1 MHASR
6 RIRPSRQPC
15 SIGNNE
21 IRGLAQAGSGRI
33 RSRGAIAL
41 GILLAI
47 GTIIVLFWDVRAPGD
62 ITTDHVMTLAML
74 TVTIAAGHY
83 WLPAVQQ
90 RRVFPVIGLA
100 ILFIAGTFVCV
111 TGSAGR
117 GAEVAQRKAATAG
130 NVNDARRDIA
140 DQLAKA
146 RADRAALA
154 ATMARE
160 CATGEGPKC
169 RGSRASVEYA
179 DSHIAILEVRRNDM
193 APEQEANV
201 RLKHAARV
209 FAFFNPG
216 ADVRRIEQGL
226 ELIWP
231 FALALIMELGTIV
244 FLGFGLGHG
253 RSAIAD
259 SIDTE
264 ASAHSLTKGRRG
276 RKSDPAVLD
285 FVEQFRK
292 FHGRTPTG
300 AQIRTEFPELPKS
313 TAYDVAARA
322 KAGPNSGLLQLAQMQ
337 SGPIRPWTN
346 RGHKW
351 RRAV

>member
-6 RIRPSRQPC
+6 RIRPSRQPR

-21 IRGLAQAGSGRI
+21 IRDLAEVGTGII
-33 RSRGAIAL
+33 RSRGAISL

-47 GTIIVLFWDVRAPGD
+47 GTIAVLFWDVRAPAD

-74 TVTIAAGHY
+74 VVTIAAGHY

-90 RRVFPVIGLA
+90 RRVLPAIGLA
-100 ILFIAGTFVCV
+100 VLFIAGTFVCV

-117 GAEVAQRKAATAG
+117 GAEVAQRKAAAAG
-130 NVNDARRDIA
+130 NVSDARREVA

-146 RADRAALA
+146 HADRALLSTA
-154 ATMARE
+154 MFKE
-160 CATGEGPKC
+160 CASGEGPKC
-169 RGSRASVEYA
+169 RGARASVEYA
-179 DSHIAILEVRRNDM
+179 DSHIAILEVRKNDL

-201 RLKHAARV
+201 RLRHAARV

-216 ADVRRIEQGL
+216 TDERRIEQGL

-253 RSAIAD
+253 QAGQLAVGTIDASPPLNPSAP
-259 SIDTE
+259 
-264 ASAHSLTKGRRG
+264 TKSRRG
-276 RKSDPAVLD
+276 RRSDPAVLD
-285 FVEQFRK
+285 FIERFRK
-292 FHGRTPTG
+292 LYGRTPTG
-300 AQIRTEFPELPKS
+300 AQIRTEFPDLPRS

-322 KAGPNSGLLQLAQMQ
+322 SKIGRYSGQGLRVV
-337 SGPIRPWTN
+337 G
-346 RGHKW
+346 
-351 RRAV
+351 

>member
-1 MHASR
+1 MICVSITRAAVGSR
-6 RIRPSRQPC
+6 LLLPAF
-15 SIGNNE
+15 
-21 IRGLAQAGSGRI
+21 GLA
-33 RSRGAIAL
+33 
-41 GILLAI
+41 
-47 GTIIVLFWDVRAPGD
+47 V
-62 ITTDHVMTLAML
+62 
-74 TVTIAAGHY
+74 
-83 WLPAVQQ
+83 
-90 RRVFPVIGLA
+90 
-100 ILFIAGTFVCV
+100 LFIAGTFVCV

-117 GAEVAQRKAATAG
+117 GAEVAQRKSAAAG
-130 NVNDARRDIA
+130 NVNDARKDIA

-169 RGSRASVEYA
+169 RGSRASIEYA

-231 FALALIMELGTIV
+231 FALALIMELGKIV

-253 RSAIAD
+253 QGGNHVTGSAETNTPSDPSECIK
-259 SIDTE
+259 S
-264 ASAHSLTKGRRG
+264 RRG
-276 RKSDPAVLD
+276 RKSDPAVRE
-285 FVEQFRK
+285 FVERFRK
-292 FHGRTPTG
+292 LHGRTPSG
-300 AQIRTEFPELPKS
+300 AQIRTEFPDMPKS

-322 KAGPNSGLLQLAQMQ
+322 SKTGSYSGLGLRVV
-337 SGPIRPWTN
+337 G
-346 RGHKW
+346 
-351 RRAV
+351 

>member
-6 RIRPSRQPC
+6 RIRPSRQLR

-21 IRGLAQAGSGRI
+21 IRGLAQAGSSRI
-33 RSRGAIAL
+33 RSRGAFAL

-47 GTIIVLFWDVRAPGD
+47 GTIVVLFWDVRAPAD

-74 TVTIAAGHY
+74 VVTIAAGHY

-90 RRVFPVIGLA
+90 RRVLPAIGLA
-100 ILFIAGTFVCV
+100 VLFMAGTFVCV

-117 GAEVAQRKAATAG
+117 GAEVAQRKTAAAG
-130 NVNDARRDIA
+130 NINDARKDIA
-140 DQLAKA
+140 DQLAMA

-169 RGSRASVEYA
+169 KGSRASVEYA
-179 DSHIAILEVRRNDM
+179 DSHIAILEVRKNDM

-244 FLGFGLGHG
+244 FLGLGLGHEG
-253 RSAIAD
+253 R
-259 SIDTE
+259 
-264 ASAHSLTKGRRG
+264 
-276 RKSDPAVLD
+276 PAVS
-285 FVEQFRK
+285 E
-292 FHGRTPTG
+292 
-300 AQIRTEFPELPKS
+300 
-313 TAYDVAARA
+313 
-322 KAGPNSGLLQLAQMQ
+322 M
-337 SGPIRPWTN
+337 
-346 RGHKW
+346 
-351 RRAV
+351 

>member
-6 RIRPSRQPC
+6 RIRPSRQPR

-21 IRGLAQAGSGRI
+21 IRSLAQASSSRI
-33 RSRGAIAL
+33 RSRGAFAL

-47 GTIIVLFWDVRAPGD
+47 GTIVVLFWDVRALAD

-74 TVTIAAGHY
+74 VVTIAAGHY

-90 RRVFPVIGLA
+90 KRVLPAIGLA
-100 ILFIAGTFVCV
+100 VLFTAGTFVCV

-117 GAEVAQRKAATAG
+117 GAEVAQRKAAAAG
-130 NVNDARRDIA
+130 NINDARRDIA

-146 RADRAALA
+146 RADRAAHA
-154 ATMARE
+154 ATMAKE

-179 DSHIAILEVRRNDM
+179 DSHIAILDVRRNDM

-253 RSAIAD
+253 RSECPLSGPINAGPAD
-259 SIDTE
+259 PNSP
-264 ASAHSLTKGRRG
+264 TKSRRG
-276 RKSDPAVLD
+276 RKSDPTVLD
-285 FVEQFRK
+285 FIDRFRK
-292 FHGRTPTG
+292 SHGRTPTG
-300 AQIRTEFPELPKS
+300 AQIRTEFPDLPKS

-322 KAGPNSGLLQLAQMQ
+322 SKTGFK
-337 SGPIRPWTN
+337 SGPGLRVV
-346 RGHKW
+346 
-351 RRAV
+351 RR

>member
-6 RIRPSRQPC
+6 RIRPSRQPR

-21 IRGLAQAGSGRI
+21 IRGLARASSSRI
-33 RSRGAIAL
+33 RSRGAFAL

-47 GTIIVLFWDVRAPGD
+47 GTIVVLFWDVRAPAD

-74 TVTIAAGHY
+74 VVTIAAGHY

-90 RRVFPVIGLA
+90 RRVLPAIGLA

-117 GAEVAQRKAATAG
+117 GAEVAQRKSAAAG
-130 NVNDARRDIA
+130 NVNDARKDIA

-146 RADRAALA
+146 RTDRAALA

-209 FAFFNPG
+209 FAFFNPS
-216 ADVRRIEQGL
+216 ADAGRIEQGL

-253 RSAIAD
+253 HAGQQIAGD
-259 SIDTE
+259 
-264 ASAHSLTKGRRG
+264 ASTPLDQCAPMKSRRG
-276 RKSDPAVLD
+276 RKSDPAVRG
-285 FVEQFRK
+285 FVERFRK
-292 FHGRTPTG
+292 LHGRTPTG
-300 AQIRTEFPELPKS
+300 AQIRTEFPDLPKS

-322 KAGPNSGLLQLAQMQ
+322 SKTGAYSGLGLRLV
-337 SGPIRPWTN
+337 R
-346 RGHKW
+346 
-351 RRAV
+351 

>member
-6 RIRPSRQPC
+6 RIRPSRQPR

-21 IRGLAQAGSGRI
+21 IRGLAQAGSVRI
-33 RSRGAIAL
+33 RSRGAFSL

-47 GTIIVLFWDVRAPGD
+47 GTIVVLFWDVRTPAD

-74 TVTIAAGHY
+74 VVTIAAGHY

-90 RRVFPVIGLA
+90 NRVLPAIGLA
-100 ILFIAGTFVCV
+100 VLFIAGTFVCV

-117 GAEVAQRKAATAG
+117 GAEVAQRKAAAAG
-130 NVNDARRDIA
+130 TINEARREVA

-146 RADRAALA
+146 RADRTFLA
-154 ATMARE
+154 AAMAKE
-160 CATGEGPKC
+160 CASGEGPKC
-169 RGSRASVEYA
+169 KGSRASVEYA

-253 RSAIAD
+253 QAGHQVVGSV
-259 SIDTE
+259 DT
-264 ASAHSLTKGRRG
+264 STPLDPSTPMKSRRG
-276 RKSDPAVLD
+276 RKSDPDVLD
-285 FVEQFRK
+285 FIERFRK
-292 FHGRTPTG
+292 LHGRPPRG
-300 AQIRTEFPELPKS
+300 AQIRTEFPDLPKS
-313 TAYDVAARA
+313 TAYDVATRA
-322 KAGPNSGLLQLAQMQ
+322 SKTGSNSGLGLRVF
-337 SGPIRPWTN
+337 G
-346 RGHKW
+346 
-351 RRAV
+351 

>member
-1 MHASR
+1 
-6 RIRPSRQPC
+6 
-15 SIGNNE
+15 
-21 IRGLAQAGSGRI
+21 
-33 RSRGAIAL
+33 
-41 GILLAI
+41 
-47 GTIIVLFWDVRAPGD
+47 
-62 ITTDHVMTLAML
+62 MTLAML
-74 TVTIAAGHY
+74 VVTIAAGHY

-90 RRVFPVIGLA
+90 RRVLPTIGLA
-100 ILFIAGTFVCV
+100 VLFIAGTFVCV

-117 GAEVAQRKAATAG
+117 GAEVAQRKAAAAG
-130 NVNDARRDIA
+130 NINEARRDVT

-154 ATMARE
+154 ATIARE
-160 CATGEGPKC
+160 CSTGEGPKC

-216 ADVRRIEQGL
+216 ANVHRIEQGL

-253 RSAIAD
+253 QGGHQLPT
-259 SIDTE
+259 SIDAGTPFGST
-264 ASAHSLTKGRRG
+264 ALMKGRPG

-285 FVEQFRK
+285 FVERFRK
-292 FHGRTPTG
+292 SHGRTPTG
-300 AQIRTEFPELPKS
+300 AQIRTEFPDLPKS

-322 KAGPNSGLLQLAQMQ
+322 SKTGSYSGLGL
-337 SGPIRPWTN
+337 RVV
-346 RGHKW
+346 R
-351 RRAV
+351 

>member
-1 MHASR
+1 MRSSR
-6 RIRPSRQPC
+6 RIRPSRQPR

-21 IRGLAQAGSGRI
+21 IRGLAQAGSGKI
-33 RSRGAIAL
+33 RSRGAISL

-47 GTIIVLFWDVRAPGD
+47 GTIVVLFWDVRAPTD

-74 TVTIAAGHY
+74 VVTIAAGHY

-90 RRVFPVIGLA
+90 RRVLPAIGLA

-117 GAEVAQRKAATAG
+117 GAEVAQRKAAAAG
-130 NVNDARRDIA
+130 NINEARKEVA

-146 RADRAALA
+146 RADRAALT
-154 ATMARE
+154 ATMNKE
-160 CATGEGPKC
+160 CASGEGPKC

-179 DSHIAILEVRRNDM
+179 DSHIAILEVRKNDM
-193 APEQEANV
+193 APEEEANV

-244 FLGFGLGHG
+244 FLSLGLGHESRLLVSVSRMG
-253 RSAIAD
+253 ETVSKSAASATVSNPATVSRKQSGLEENAEVVTVLRSTNKPLTNGQLAALMGV
-259 SIDTE
+259 TKGE
-264 ASAHSLTKGRRG
+264 ASKRRKRVSHLLKTERSGREVRGSLLER
-276 RKSDPAVLD
+276 
-285 FVEQFRK
+285 
-292 FHGRTPTG
+292 
-300 AQIRTEFPELPKS
+300 
-313 TAYDVAARA
+313 
-322 KAGPNSGLLQLAQMQ
+322 PN
-337 SGPIRPWTN
+337 
-346 RGHKW
+346 
-351 RRAV
+351 

>member
-6 RIRPSRQPC
+6 RIRPSRQPR
-15 SIGNNE
+15 SIGNNK
-21 IRGLAQAGSGRI
+21 IRGLAPAGSGKI
-33 RSRGAIAL
+33 RSRGAFSL

-47 GTIIVLFWDVRAPGD
+47 GTIVVLFWDVRAPTD

-74 TVTIAAGHY
+74 VVTIAAGHY

-90 RRVFPVIGLA
+90 GRVLPAIGLA
-100 ILFIAGTFVCV
+100 VLFIAGTFVCV

-117 GAEVAQRKAATAG
+117 GAEVAQRKAVAAG
-130 NVNDARRDIA
+130 NVNDARKDVA

-146 RADRAALA
+146 RADRALLA
-154 ATMARE
+154 TAMAKE
-160 CATGEGPKC
+160 CASGEGPKC
-169 RGSRASVEYA
+169 KGSRASVEYA

-216 ADVRRIEQGL
+216 TDVRRIEQGL

-244 FLGFGLGHG
+244 FLGLGLGHG
-253 RSAIAD
+253 R
-259 SIDTE
+259 
-264 ASAHSLTKGRRG
+264 
-276 RKSDPAVLD
+276 
-285 FVEQFRK
+285 
-292 FHGRTPTG
+292 
-300 AQIRTEFPELPKS
+300 PECQ
-313 TAYDVAARA
+313 R
-322 KAGPNSGLLQLAQMQ
+322 
-337 SGPIRPWTN
+337 
-346 RGHKW
+346 
-351 RRAV
+351 

>member
-6 RIRPSRQPC
+6 RIRPSRQPR

-21 IRGLAQAGSGRI
+21 IRGLARAGSSRI
-33 RSRGAIAL
+33 RSRGAITL
-41 GILLAI
+41 GNLLAI
-47 GTIIVLFWDVRAPGD
+47 GTIVVLFWDVRALAD

-74 TVTIAAGHY
+74 VVTIAAGHY

-90 RRVFPVIGLA
+90 RRVLPAIGLA
-100 ILFIAGTFVCV
+100 VLFVAGTFVCV

-130 NVNDARRDIA
+130 NINDARKDIA

-154 ATMARE
+154 TTMTKE

-169 RGSRASVEYA
+169 KGSRASVEYA

-253 RSAIAD
+253 RSAVAG
-259 SIDTE
+259 SIDAAAPTDP
-264 ASAHSLTKGRRG
+264 KGRRG

-285 FVEQFRK
+285 FIDRFRK
-292 FHGRTPTG
+292 LHGRTPTG
-300 AQIRTEFPELPKS
+300 AQIRTEFPDLPKS

-322 KAGPNSGLLQLAQMQ
+322 RKARLYPGLGLRLA
-337 SGPIRPWTN
+337 G
-346 RGHKW
+346 
-351 RRAV
+351 

>member
-6 RIRPSRQPC
+6 RIRPSRQPR

-21 IRGLAQAGSGRI
+21 IRGLAQASSSRI
-33 RSRGAIAL
+33 RSRGAFAL

-47 GTIIVLFWDVRAPGD
+47 GTIVVLFWDVRASAD

-74 TVTIAAGHY
+74 VVTIAAGHY

-90 RRVFPVIGLA
+90 RRVLPAIGLG

-117 GAEVAQRKAATAG
+117 GAEVAQRKAAVVG
-130 NVNDARRDIA
+130 NVNDARKDIA

-154 ATMARE
+154 ATMAKE

-216 ADVRRIEQGL
+216 TDVHRIEQGL

-253 RSAIAD
+253 RCGHQLPA
-259 SIDTE
+259 SID
-264 ASAHSLTKGRRG
+264 ASTLFDPTAPMKSRRG

-285 FVEQFRK
+285 FIDRFRK
-292 FHGRTPTG
+292 LHGRTPTG
-300 AQIRTEFPELPKS
+300 AQIRTEFPDLPKS

-322 KAGPNSGLLQLAQMQ
+322 SKTGSNYGPGLRVV
-337 SGPIRPWTN
+337 G
-346 RGHKW
+346 
-351 RRAV
+351 

>member
-6 RIRPSRQPC
+6 RIRPSRQSR

-21 IRGLAQAGSGRI
+21 IRGLAQAGSVRI

-47 GTIIVLFWDVRAPGD
+47 GTIVVLFWDVRAPAD

-74 TVTIAAGHY
+74 VVTIAAGHY
-83 WLPAVQQ
+83 WLPAVKQ
-90 RRVFPVIGLA
+90 RRVLPAIGLA

-117 GAEVAQRKAATAG
+117 GAEVAQRKAAAAG
-130 NVNDARRDIA
+130 NVNDARKDIA
-140 DQLAKA
+140 EQLAKA
-146 RADRAALA
+146 RADRAGLA

-160 CATGEGPKC
+160 CATGEDPKC
-169 RGSRASVEYA
+169 KGSRASVEYA

-253 RSAIAD
+253 HGGHQVAGSVD
-259 SIDTE
+259 
-264 ASAHSLTKGRRG
+264 ASPPLDPSGPTKSKRG
-276 RKSDPAVLD
+276 RKSDPAVRD
-285 FVEQFRK
+285 FVERFRK
-292 FHGRTPTG
+292 LHGRTPTG
-300 AQIRTEFPELPKS
+300 AQIRTEFPDLPKS

-322 KAGPNSGLLQLAQMQ
+322 SKNRFNSGP
-337 SGPIRPWTN
+337 GFRVV
-346 RGHKW
+346 G
-351 RRAV
+351 RAPT

>member
-15 SIGNNE
+15 SIGNND
-21 IRGLAQAGSGRI
+21 IRGLAQAGAGRI

-47 GTIIVLFWDVRAPGD
+47 GTIMVLFWDVRATAD
-62 ITTDHVMTLAML
+62 VTTDHVMTLAML
-74 TVTIAAGHY
+74 AVTIAAGHY

-90 RRVFPVIGLA
+90 RRVLLAIGLA

-117 GAEVAQRKAATAG
+117 GAEVLQRKAAAAG
-130 NVNDARRDIA
+130 NINDARKDIA
-140 DQLAKA
+140 DQLTHA
-146 RADRAALA
+146 RADRAALT

-169 RGSRASVEYA
+169 RGSRASVEYT

-201 RLKHAARV
+201 RLKHAAHV
-209 FAFFNPG
+209 FAFFHPG

-253 RSAIAD
+253 VSAVVAD

-276 RKSDPAVLD
+276 RKSDPAVMD

-313 TAYDVAARA
+313 TAYDMAARA
-322 KAGPNSGLLQLAQMQ
+322 RKVGSNLGLGLRVV
-337 SGPIRPWTN
+337 G
-346 RGHKW
+346 
-351 RRAV
+351 

>member
-6 RIRPSRQPC
+6 RIRPSRQPR

-21 IRGLAQAGSGRI
+21 IRGLAQAGSSRI

-47 GTIIVLFWDVRAPGD
+47 GTVVVLFWDVRATAD

-74 TVTIAAGHY
+74 VVTIAAGHY

-90 RRVFPVIGLA
+90 RRILPALGLA
-100 ILFIAGTFVCV
+100 ILFMAGTFVCV

-117 GAEVAQRKAATAG
+117 GAEVAQRKAAAAG
-130 NVNDARRDIA
+130 NVNDARKDIA

-193 APEQEANV
+193 APEQEANL
-201 RLKHAARV
+201 RLRHAARV

-253 RSAIAD
+253 RLSYLEAG
-259 SIDTE
+259 SIDAE
-264 ASAHSLTKGRRG
+264 VDPNSLTKGRRG
-276 RKSDPAVLD
+276 RKSDPAVQD
-285 FVEQFRK
+285 FVERFRK
-292 FHGRTPTG
+292 MHGRTPTG
-300 AQIRTEFPELPKS
+300 AQIRTEFPDLPKS

-322 KAGPNSGLLQLAQMQ
+322 SKTGSH
-337 SGPIRPWTN
+337 SGPGLRVV
-346 RGHKW
+346 R
-351 RRAV
+351 

>member
-6 RIRPSRQPC
+6 RIRPSRQPR

-21 IRGLAQAGSGRI
+21 IRGLAQAGSSRI
-33 RSRGAIAL
+33 RSCGAIAL

-47 GTIIVLFWDVRAPGD
+47 GTVIVLFWDVRAAAD

-74 TVTIAAGHY
+74 VVTIAAGHY

-90 RRVFPVIGLA
+90 RRVLPAIGLA
-100 ILFIAGTFVCV
+100 TLFMAGTFVCV

-117 GAEVAQRKAATAG
+117 GAEVAQRKAAVAG
-130 NVNDARRDIA
+130 NVNDARKDIA

-154 ATMARE
+154 TTMTKE

-179 DSHIAILEVRRNDM
+179 DSHIAILEVRRDDM

-216 ADVRRIEQGL
+216 TDVRRIEQGL

-253 RSAIAD
+253 RLAPPGY
-259 SIDTE
+259 IDA
-264 ASAHSLTKGRRG
+264 ASDPNSPTKGRRG
-276 RKSDPAVLD
+276 RKSDPTILD
-285 FVEQFRK
+285 FIERFRK
-292 FHGRTPTG
+292 LHGRTPTG
-300 AQIRTEFPELPKS
+300 AQIRTEFPDLPKS

-322 KAGPNSGLLQLAQMQ
+322 REARHY
-337 SGPIRPWTN
+337 SGPGR
-346 RGHKW
+346 
-351 RRAV
+351 

>member
-6 RIRPSRQPC
+6 RIRPSRQPR

-21 IRGLAQAGSGRI
+21 IRGLAQAGSSRI
-33 RSRGAIAL
+33 RSRSAIAL

-47 GTIIVLFWDVRAPGD
+47 GTIVVLFWDVRAAAD
-62 ITTDHVMTLAML
+62 ITTDNVMTLAML
-74 TVTIAAGHY
+74 VVTIAAGHY

-90 RRVFPVIGLA
+90 RRVLPAIGLA
-100 ILFIAGTFVCV
+100 ILFVADTFVCV

-117 GAEVAQRKAATAG
+117 GAEVAQRKTAAAG
-130 NVNDARRDIA
+130 NINDARKDIA

-169 RGSRASVEYA
+169 RGSRASIEYA

-226 ELIWP
+226 ELVWP

-253 RSAIAD
+253 QGSVETNTPIDPSAPMK
-259 SIDTE
+259 S
-264 ASAHSLTKGRRG
+264 SRG

-285 FVEQFRK
+285 FIDRFRK
-292 FHGRTPTG
+292 LHGRTPTG
-300 AQIRTEFPELPKS
+300 AQIRTEFPDLPKS
-313 TAYDVAARA
+313 TAYDVAARVS
-322 KAGPNSGLLQLAQMQ
+322 KTGSNYGPGLRMV
-337 SGPIRPWTN
+337 G
-346 RGHKW
+346 
-351 RRAV
+351 

>member
-1 MHASR
+1 R
-6 RIRPSRQPC
+6 

-21 IRGLAQAGSGRI
+21 IRGLAQASSSTI

-47 GTIIVLFWDVRAPGD
+47 GTIVVLFWDVRAPAD

-74 TVTIAAGHY
+74 VVTIAAGHY

-90 RRVFPVIGLA
+90 RRVFPAIGLA
-100 ILFIAGTFVCV
+100 VLFIAGTFVCV

-117 GAEVAQRKAATAG
+117 GAEVAQRKSAAAG
-130 NVNDARRDIA
+130 NINEGRKDVT

-154 ATMARE
+154 ATMAKE

-193 APEQEANV
+193 APEQEANA

-216 ADVRRIEQGL
+216 TDVRRIEQGL

-253 RSAIAD
+253 RGGHHVTGSVETNTPSDPSACIK
-259 SIDTE
+259 S
-264 ASAHSLTKGRRG
+264 RRG
-276 RKSDPAVLD
+276 RKSDPAVRD
-285 FVEQFRK
+285 FVERFRK
-292 FHGRTPTG
+292 LHGRTPTG
-300 AQIRTEFPELPKS
+300 AQIRTEFPDLPKS

-322 KAGPNSGLLQLAQMQ
+322 SKTGFNSGFGLRLV
-337 SGPIRPWTN
+337 G
-346 RGHKW
+346 
-351 RRAV
+351 RAPT

>member
-1 MHASR
+1 M
-6 RIRPSRQPC
+6 
-15 SIGNNE
+15 
-21 IRGLAQAGSGRI
+21 
-33 RSRGAIAL
+33 
-41 GILLAI
+41 LLAI
-47 GTIIVLFWDVRAPGD
+47 GTIVVLFWDVRTPAD
-62 ITTDHVMTLAML
+62 LTTDHVMTMAML
-74 TVTIAAGHY
+74 AVTIAAGHY

-90 RRVFPVIGLA
+90 RRILPAIGLGT
-100 ILFIAGTFVCV
+100 LFIAGTFVCV

-117 GAEVAQRKAATAG
+117 GAEVAQRKAAVAG
-130 NVNDARRDIA
+130 NINEARKDIA

-154 ATMARE
+154 ATMTKE

-169 RGSRASVEYA
+169 RGARASVEYA

-253 RSAIAD
+253 RSAIAG
-259 SIDTE
+259 SIGTE
-264 ASAHSLTKGRRG
+264 ADANSPRKSRRG
-276 RKSDPAVLD
+276 RKSDPAVLG

-292 FHGRTPTG
+292 LHGRTPTG

-313 TAYDVAARA
+313 TAYDVAARG
-322 KAGPNSGLLQLAQMQ
+322 KAGPISGLR
-337 SGPIRPWTN
+337 IVR
-346 RGHKW
+346 
-351 RRAV
+351 

>member
-6 RIRPSRQPC
+6 RIRPSRQPR
-15 SIGNNE
+15 SIDNNE
-21 IRGLAQAGSGRI
+21 IRGLAQASSGRI

-47 GTIIVLFWDVRAPGD
+47 GTIVVLFWDVRTPAD

-74 TVTIAAGHY
+74 VVTIAAGHY

-90 RRVFPVIGLA
+90 RRVLPAIGLA

-117 GAEVAQRKAATAG
+117 GAEVAQRKAAAAG
-130 NVNDARRDIA
+130 NINEARKEIA

-146 RADRAALA
+146 RSDHALLSTA
-154 ATMARE
+154 MIKE
-160 CATGEGPKC
+160 CASGEGPKC
-169 RGSRASVEYA
+169 RGARTSVEYA
-179 DSHIAILEVRRNDM
+179 DSHIAILEVRKNDM

-244 FLGFGLGHG
+244 FIGFGLGHG
-253 RSAIAD
+253 RSAYPVAG
-259 SIDTE
+259 SID
-264 ASAHSLTKGRRG
+264 AAPADPNSPTKGRCG

-285 FVEQFRK
+285 FIERFRK
-292 FHGRTPTG
+292 LHGRPPTG
-300 AQIRTEFPELPKS
+300 AQIRTEFPDLPKS

-322 KAGPNSGLLQLAQMQ
+322 SKIGRNSGRGLRVVGYAELL
-337 SGPIRPWTN
+337 
-346 RGHKW
+346 
-351 RRAV
+351 RREPFRC

>member
-1 MHASR
+1 M
-6 RIRPSRQPC
+6 
-15 SIGNNE
+15 
-21 IRGLAQAGSGRI
+21 
-33 RSRGAIAL
+33 
-41 GILLAI
+41 LLAI
-47 GTIIVLFWDVRAPGD
+47 GTIVVLFWDVRTPAD
-62 ITTDHVMTLAML
+62 LTTDHVMTMAML
-74 TVTIAAGHY
+74 VVTIAAGHY

-90 RRVFPVIGLA
+90 RRILPAIGLGT
-100 ILFIAGTFVCV
+100 LFIAGTFVCV

-117 GAEVAQRKAATAG
+117 GAEVAQRKAAVAG
-130 NVNDARRDIA
+130 NINEARKDIA

-154 ATMARE
+154 ATMTKE

-169 RGSRASVEYA
+169 RGARASVEYA

-253 RSAIAD
+253 RSAIAG
-259 SIDTE
+259 SIHLE
-264 ASAHSLTKGRRG
+264 RA
-276 RKSDPAVLD
+276 
-285 FVEQFRK
+285 
-292 FHGRTPTG
+292 G
-300 AQIRTEFPELPKS
+300 AGVNPIRLS
-313 TAYDVAARA
+313 WVSSS
-322 KAGPNSGLLQLAQMQ
+322 NSGNCMVGLRPAHKSGLNFRNCPRARRMTWLL
-337 SGPIRPWTN
+337 GVRPDQFPDS
-346 RGHKW
+346 
-351 RRAV
+351 V